1 MRFKNYLVCLLLA
14 AVFASPAGA
23 EPRKSFDYYV
33 MSLSWSP
40 EFCDTHPK
48 EKQCSLGYGLVLHGL
63 WPQYQRS
70 YPEFCD
76 SRPLPGQLVRKYA
89 DLYPSKGLIYHEW
102 EKHGTC
108 SGLAPGEYLQLSET
122 LKQRIKTP
130 PALQN
135 LAKPLRTD
143 TKQLTQFVVAA
154 NPGLAAD
161 AVAISCTGKQRYLE
175 EIYVCYDSSGA
186 KAISCAEDVQKKSL
200 KSCGKSGIVVRNI
213 R

>member
-1 MRFKNYLVCLLLA
+1 MKFRNLLVCLLLA

-40 EFCDTHPK
+40 EFCD
-48 EKQCSLGYGLVLHGL
+48 
-63 WPQYQRS
+63 
-70 YPEFCD
+70 
-76 SRPLPGQLVRKYA
+76 
-89 DLYPSKGLIYHEW
+89 
-102 EKHGTC
+102 
-108 SGLAPGEYLQLSET
+108 T

-186 KAISCAEDVQKKSL
+186 KAISCAEDVQKKA
-200 KSCGKSGIVVRNI
+200 
-213 R
+213 